1 MPRPLRIDYPGAI
14 HHVSNRGAKEH
25 NYFYDESDR
34 TIFREYLRRY
44 AVEYEIIIYAYAL
57 MDTHFH
63 IALESEG
70 GRLSD
75 FMQAVE
81 SEYARHFNR
90 KHGFT
95 GHQVE
100 RRYFSELVS
109 SEKYFKTLIIYILIN
124 PRRAGLTGEG
134 QIVHPW
140 TSISEAEYEEPVVD
154 WPALLNRLEVELEE
168 LFDLLKN
175 DKTAHQ
181 KIEQGRL
188 EARRVKVIGDEDFL
202 ENVLAKLD
210 RPRRGTDN
218 RGGPIPP
225 GTILDEI
232 CDYWGFARVEDL
244 IETKRDR
251 RHSKIRFLAFYLL
264 KIRAHLSVTE
274 IAKIFE
280 MSSTAVSKGIRKFK
294 QSNKT
299 QKMKKFLRKWGA

>member
-34 TIFREYLRRY
+34 AIFREYLRRY
-44 AVEYEIIIYAYAL
+44 VAEYGITIYAYAL
-57 MDTHFH
+57 MDSHFH
-63 IALESEG
+63 IALESDE

-81 SEYARHFNR
+81 SEYARYFNQ

-109 SEKYFKTLIIYILIN
+109 SEKYFKTLIIYILTN
-124 PRRAGLTGEG
+124 PQRAGLTGEG
-134 QIVHPW
+134 QVVHSW

-168 LFDLLKN
+168 LFNLLKN
-175 DKTAHQ
+175 NTTAQQ

-202 ENVLAKLD
+202 ENVLAQLD
-210 RPRRGTDN
+210 RPRRGTAD
-218 RGGPIPP
+218 RGGPISPSI
-225 GTILDEI
+225 ILDEI
-232 CDYWGFARVEDL
+232 CDYWGFAELEDL
-244 IETKRDR
+244 IETKRDQ
-251 RHSKIRFLAFYLL
+251 RHSRIRFLAFYLL

-274 IAKIFE
+274 IAEIFE
-280 MSSTAVSKGIRKFK
+280 MSPTAVSKGIRKFK
-294 QSNKT
+294 QSDKS
-299 QKMKKFLRKWGA
+299 QKMKKFLGKWG